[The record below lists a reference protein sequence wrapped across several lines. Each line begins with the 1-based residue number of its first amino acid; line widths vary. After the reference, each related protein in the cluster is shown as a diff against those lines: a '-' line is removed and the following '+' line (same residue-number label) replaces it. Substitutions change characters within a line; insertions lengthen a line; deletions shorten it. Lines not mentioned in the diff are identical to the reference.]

1 MAETPF
7 LNFFGG
13 EFDPESG
20 RFRDKQGRFVPAP
33 PKTSEPSPTDAEADM
48 KNKQAA
54 EDVQDIK
61 QNTEDAAGKG
71 NYKDAPTFQ
80 HRVKGK

>member
-33 PKTSEPSPTDAEADM
+33 PQTSEPSPTDAEAEM

-61 QNTEDAAGKG
+61 QNTEDAAQALFDFAKER
-71 NYKDAPTFQ
+71 KVEDFIP
-80 HRVKGK
+80 K